1 MAPRVGA
8 SRAAGL
14 LCVAVLHVG
23 AWYLAGRSAP
33 ARNQAGPAATTS
45 ANVITLRIVRT
56 PAPRTDAGESITVAL
71 AVKSKRRNEWHLA
84 VPQPDAASFETAPTT
99 SPAKS
104 DETAAPTSAALLPDS
119 ATVKHV
125 IADFVAEDR
134 AQAGRAAPALA
145 SRRSAAETAIGAAFR
160 PRCNSDDA
168 ARLGNVRLT
177 GLLKLPAMVHGALS
191 DSGCK
196 W

>member
-8 SRAAGL
+8 SRATGL

-23 AWYLAGRSAP
+23 AWYLAGHSAP

-45 ANVITLRIVRT
+45 ANVITLRIVHT
-56 PAPRTDAGESITVAL
+56 PAPRTSAGESITVTP
-71 AVKSKRRNEWHLA
+71 AVKPKRRNEWHLA
-84 VPQPDAASFETAPTT
+84 VPQPDAASLETAPTA
-99 SPAKS
+99 SPANS
-104 DETAAPTSAALLPDS
+104 DETGVSASGALLPDS

-134 AQAGRAAPALA
+134 AQPGHAEPALT
-145 SRRSAAETAIGAAFR
+145 SRRSPAEKAIGAAFR

-168 ARLGNVRLT
+168 ARLGNIRLT
-177 GLLKLPAMVHGALS
+177 GILRLAALVHGAVS
-191 DSGCK
+191 DTGCK